1 MTAGAEHTAPG
12 LDYLTGCLFD
22 SSQTHGSIT
31 TYVFDVDK
39 HREKFKESWAIER
52 FGALWVNYLW
62 IEEPPPT
69 NGSGWSLNQMVCFIV
84 GLRLEDKFGIFIFTD
99 LFCPQ

>member
-1 MTAGAEHTAPG
+1 MLLTAGAGHTTAHS
-12 LDYLTGCLFD
+12 LNYLTGCLFD

-31 TYVFDVDK
+31 TYVFDVDQ
-39 HREKFKESWAIER
+39 HNEKYKESWAIER

-69 NGSGWSLNQMVCFIV
+69 ESTGNALVS
-84 GLRLEDKFGIFIFTD
+84 
-99 LFCPQ
+99 